1 MDTKNKMELSVQY
14 CPFCNKEHEVQ
25 RIHTETSLEIKG
37 EMVEYMEESYVC
49 PITSHEE
56 GNSWAP
62 GKMFDENLQRARDA
76 YREKHNLLT
85 SSQIIEIRK
94 KYKFTQKELSNLL
107 GGGDVTVARY
117 ETKLIQEETF
127 DSLLR
132 MVSKSPSFALE
143 QLIKHRY
150 LFNDTRFDE
159 IKSMLRDM
167 IKTDNNAHL
176 RYQAISNKYIDYDI
190 ECDANGYK
198 LLDIEKVGD
207 IISYFAKHVENL
219 YKVKLMKLLW
229 YCDVLFFN
237 KYGRAITGLVYLH
250 KPLGALPLAHDEII
264 YLPTIRVIA
273 EEYEESTSY
282 HIVPFTDAAE
292 PTFPLEEQEIL
303 SKVALQFKSMT
314 GKAISDYMHEEDA
327 YKETAQNAVILYSMT
342 CKKFKSKEVQN
353 I

>member
-1 MDTKNKMELSVQY
+1 MENKKKPEVSVQY
-14 CPFCNKEHEVQ
+14 CPFCNREHEVH
-25 RIHTETSLEIKG
+25 RIRTETSLEIKDDI
-37 EMVEYMEESYVC
+37 VKYFEEGFAC
-49 PITSHEE
+49 PVTMNED
-56 GNSWAP
+56 GNSWAT
-62 GKMFDENLQRARDA
+62 GKIFDENLLRARDA
-76 YREKHNLLT
+76 FRVKHNLLT

-94 KYKFTQKELSNLL
+94 KYKLTQKELSNLI

-117 ETKLIQEETF
+117 ETKSIQEETF

-143 QLIKHRY
+143 QLIKHKH
-150 LFNDTRFDE
+150 LFSDTRFDE
-159 IKSMLRDM
+159 IKSKLRVM

-176 RYQAISNKYIDYDI
+176 RYQAIINKYIDYDI

-198 LLDIEKVGD
+198 LLDIDKVGD
-207 IISYFAKHVENL
+207 MISYFAKHVESL

-250 KPLGALPLAHDEII
+250 KPLGALPLAHNEII
-264 YLPTIRVIA
+264 YLPTVRVVE

-282 HIVPFTDAAE
+282 HVVPFEDAVM
-292 PTFPLEEQEIL
+292 PVFPLEEQEIL
-303 SKVALQFKSMT
+303 SKVAMQFKTMT

-327 YKETAQNAVILYSMT
+327 YKETAQNEVILYSIT
-342 CKKFKSKEVQN
+342 RNTVKFS
-353 I
+353 